1 MVGLGEGSKIMKYL
15 RIERG
20 HIMPEIN
27 ETYEGITIETKVNR
41 ITQSK
46 EPITDGAPLIY
57 TEKKDGVNPAYDVRT
72 DRFEIA
78 LDAFSKIDASRKAKR
93 EARAEAAAKAEAEAA
108 AEAEK

>member
-1 MVGLGEGSKIMKYL
+1 
-15 RIERG
+15 
-20 HIMPEIN
+20 MPEIN

-93 EARAEAAAKAEAEAA
+93 EARTETAAKAEDRNACRSGTSIERGLAVRSDTSYYQRN
-108 AEAEK
+108 E

>member
-1 MVGLGEGSKIMKYL
+1 MVINPKMRIG

-46 EPITDGAPLIY
+46 EPMQNVKPMPTLKQKRMQKKPKLLPL
-57 TEKKDGVNPAYDVRT
+57 KKLNKKLLRKKQKLKKSL
-72 DRFEIA
+72 IQ
-78 LDAFSKIDASRKAKR
+78 LKQLLKIRLPELGKSL
-93 EARAEAAAKAEAEAA
+93 
-108 AEAEK
+108 

>member
-1 MVGLGEGSKIMKYL
+1 MQQAHQSQPHKTQFHTWHIGIFSKTTL
-15 RIERG
+15 R
-20 HIMPEIN
+20 
-27 ETYEGITIETKVNR
+27 TKVNR

-57 TEKKDGVNPAYDVRT
+57 SDRKDGVNPAYDVRT

-78 LDAFSKIDASRKAKR
+78 LDAFNKIDASRKAKR

>member
-1 MVGLGEGSKIMKYL
+1 MVGLGEGRKFMKYL
-15 RIERG
+15 RIKRG

-72 DRFEIA
+72 DRFEVA
-78 LDAFSKIDASRKAKR
+78 LDAFNKIDASRKAKR
-93 EARAEAAAKAEAEAA
+93 EARAAAAKAEAEAA
-108 AEAEK
+108 AAEK

>member
-1 MVGLGEGSKIMKYL
+1 MGSNNMKYL
-15 RIERG
+15 RVERG

-57 TEKKDGVNPAYDVRT
+57 TDRKDGVNPAYDVRT

-78 LDAFSKIDASRKAKR
+78 LEAFSKIDASRKAKR
-93 EARAEAAAKAEAEAA
+93 EARAEAAAKAEAEAT
-108 AEAEK
+108 AENKV

>member
-1 MVGLGEGSKIMKYL
+1 MKYL
-15 RIERG
+15 RRERG

-57 TEKKDGVNPAYDVRT
+57 TDRKDGVNPAYDVRT

-78 LDAFSKIDASRKAKR
+78 LEAFSKIDASRKAKR

-108 AEAEK
+108 AATEK